1 MIGRRRFLL
10 AAGASAGLM
19 ALGPMLWRKTSLRRF
34 ERTAA
39 ALGTKTSITVLHSD
53 KKVAHAALD
62 AAFAEIE
69 TVEVVM
75 SIYRESSQ
83 LRRLNR
89 DGVLDH
95 PHPYFVDV
103 LSHAAATSR
112 ATDGA
117 FDVTVQPLWA
127 LYARAI
133 KRDELPS
140 DQAIAQSLQ
149 LVDWRK
155 VEVRPERI
163 QLNKVGMQITLNGIA
178 QGFAADRALAVL
190 KSHGIEHALVDAGEL
205 APLGSNE
212 KSPWRVGIQHPR
224 VNDAYVALANLDQR
238 CLATSGDYET
248 RLSAEV
254 HHIFDPRSGRS
265 PQQLASVTIAAPS
278 GMTADALST
287 ACFVLG
293 PERAAEVIEQM
304 DGVDAF
310 FVLTSGRVLKTTHF
324 PIGA

>member
-1 MIGRRRFLL
+1 MRRRRFLL
-10 AAGASAGLM
+10 AAGASAGLL
-19 ALGPMLWRKTSLRRF
+19 ALGPTFWRKTSLRKF
-34 ERTAA
+34 ERIAT
-39 ALGTKTSITVLHSD
+39 ALGTKASITVLHGDSD
-53 KKVAHAALD
+53 VAHAALD

-69 TVEVVM
+69 TVEAVM
-75 SIYRESSQ
+75 SIYRESSE
-83 LRRLNR
+83 LRHLNR

-95 PHPYFVDV
+95 PHPYLVDV

-127 LYARAI
+127 LYTNAI
-133 KRDELPS
+133 KRDEFPS
-140 DQAIAQSLQ
+140 DKAVTQALE

-155 VEVRPERI
+155 VEVQRERI
-163 QLNKVGMQITLNGIA
+163 QLGKAGMQVTLNGIA
-178 QGFAADRALAVL
+178 QGFAADRALAAL

-212 KSPWRVGIQHPR
+212 NSPWRVGIQHPR

-248 RLSAEV
+248 RLSAGV
-254 HHIFDPRSGRS
+254 HHIFDPRSGKS

-278 GMTADALST
+278 GMAADALST

-293 PERAAEVIEQM
+293 PERAAEVIERM
-304 DGVDAF
+304 EGVDAF
-310 FVLTSGRVLKTTHF
+310 FVLKSARVLKTSNFSIDT
-324 PIGA
+324 